1 MQNIIRQ
8 PINDL
13 NNLNIY
19 KNERILSSDLKCSSL
34 IEIPHSNETRVKKE
48 ENDIKN
54 KNPYSQIELLKI
66 NLEKKEKRIK
76 ELEKENDNL
85 KQINQSLIKTLS
97 QYDEI
102 LLNLK
107 KENQNITRQYNRNLL
122 EKENIKR
129 GSMIN
134 GFLELEKPSMKLLHP
149 FRSKPKGKLSSCPL
163 KIDTRSDKEEG
174 LEDYMRKHGLFTPLL
189 RLTENDK
196 KKIEEISP
204 LKTIN
209 KLDINTLILPKSISS
224 LKINSSVVKNSQR
237 DNLLSPKANSSNS
250 KGILSTENVIK
261 TTNFSSQKDYSPNDD
276 SSIQTGDG
284 IDFYN
289 QLMRVQSR
297 HGNRFRFS
305 KYRPSFLTLKEDFLS
320 KLIKSENIKEI
331 FHITNTGEDFISS
344 LKTFKKDKIKLIGET
359 INNTFRDYISSL
371 RVIIRVKHFLNVSI
385 KVSNAMAVEEA
396 TNMIIKNACEILECD
411 RTSIFVYDK
420 FTKLLNVYQGEGLED
435 LKLKISID
443 KGIVGYVFTKGERL
457 RIDDAYLDSRFNK
470 EIDMETGYKTKTLLC
485 TPLKNSVGEV
495 FGVLQSINKNN
506 GMFNSDDEEI
516 MELFGIQA
524 SLILSNSL
532 YFDDNASFVFRMI
545 TLIEYTVILQNVKS
559 LLEFTLET
567 ENTMFNLWKINTS
580 KVLLLIEGK
589 LIHYEKYQITEYK
602 TYLGLIG
609 QVFNK
614 KEFIGIENSNENP
627 FYNALVDI
635 ETSNSILTFPLIDSS
650 LKLLGICQTSYGNK
664 LLKGAVKPQEIDMT
678 IIDYLSKIL
687 SRWLENYFLKN
698 S

>member
-532 YFDDNASFVFRMI
+532 YFDYNASFVFRMI

>member
-276 SSIQTGDG
+276 SSIHTG
-284 IDFYN
+284 
-289 QLMRVQSR
+289 

-532 YFDDNASFVFRMI
+532 YFDYNASFVFRMI

-664 LLKGAVKPQEIDMT
+664 LLKGAGKPQEIDMT

>member
-664 LLKGAVKPQEIDMT
+664 LLKGAGKPQEIDMT

>member
-532 YFDDNASFVFRMI
+532 YFDYNASFVFRMI

-664 LLKGAVKPQEIDMT
+664 LLKGAGKPQEIDMT

>member
-1 MQNIIRQ
+1 M
-8 PINDL
+8 
-13 NNLNIY
+13 Y
-19 KNERILSSDLKCSSL
+19 
-34 IEIPHSNETRVKKE
+34 
-48 ENDIKN
+48 
-54 KNPYSQIELLKI
+54 
-66 NLEKKEKRIK
+66 
-76 ELEKENDNL
+76 
-85 KQINQSLIKTLS
+85 
-97 QYDEI
+97 
-102 LLNLK
+102 
-107 KENQNITRQYNRNLL
+107 
-122 EKENIKR
+122 
-129 GSMIN
+129 
-134 GFLELEKPSMKLLHP
+134 
-149 FRSKPKGKLSSCPL
+149 
-163 KIDTRSDKEEG
+163 
-174 LEDYMRKHGLFTPLL
+174 
-189 RLTENDK
+189 K

-495 FGVLQSINKNN
+495 FGVLQSIN
-506 GMFNSDDEEI
+506 
-516 MELFGIQA
+516 
-524 SLILSNSL
+524 
-532 YFDDNASFVFRMI
+532 
-545 TLIEYTVILQNVKS
+545 
-559 LLEFTLET
+559 
-567 ENTMFNLWKINTS
+567 
-580 KVLLLIEGK
+580 
-589 LIHYEKYQITEYK
+589 
-602 TYLGLIG
+602 
-609 QVFNK
+609 
-614 KEFIGIENSNENP
+614 
-627 FYNALVDI
+627 
-635 ETSNSILTFPLIDSS
+635 
-650 LKLLGICQTSYGNK
+650 
-664 LLKGAVKPQEIDMT
+664 
-678 IIDYLSKIL
+678 
-687 SRWLENYFLKN
+687 
-698 S
+698 